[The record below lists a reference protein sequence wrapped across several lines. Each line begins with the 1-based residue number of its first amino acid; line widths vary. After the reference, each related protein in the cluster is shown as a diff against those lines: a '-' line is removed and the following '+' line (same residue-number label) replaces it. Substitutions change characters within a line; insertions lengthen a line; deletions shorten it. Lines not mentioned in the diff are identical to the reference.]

1 MAAAGAEGAV
11 RPVRGRGLDGWA
23 LTTLVVALLV
33 ASPILSVV
41 YIAATPTLDMWRH
54 LVSTVLP
61 VYARNTALLGSGV
74 AVGTAVLGVATA
86 WLVTMCRFPGS
97 RQFEWLLLLPL
108 AMPGYVVAF
117 VYTDLLEYAGV
128 VQTGLRALFGW
139 TNARDYWFP
148 QVRSLGGAIVLM
160 SLVLYPYV
168 YLVSRA
174 AFIEQN
180 ICVLEASRVLGCTPW
195 RAFVRVA
202 LPLARPAVVVGVAL
216 ALMETLN
223 DLGAVEFFGVQ
234 TFTVGIFDVWLN
246 MGNVSGAAQLALV
259 LLVVVIA
266 LIWVERH
273 ARRHR
278 RFHHTSRRYR
288 ALSPQPLRGGRAVLA
303 ALACAVPFLL
313 GFALPSAILAY
324 YSVITYQPTAFS
336 EFLDYA
342 GHSLTL
348 AVIAAAAA
356 AVLGVLLAYGARSGA
371 PPVAQAAARFASF
384 GYGIPGAVLAI
395 GVLIPLAAVDR
406 GVDAVA
412 KAEFGVSTGL
422 LLSGT
427 LFAVSAALT
436 VRFLA
441 LAYGTADAGLA
452 KVTPNIDSAA
462 RTLGLGPYRRLFR
475 VHLPIMRGSVLT
487 GALLVFVDSM
497 KELPMTLLLRPF
509 NYTTLATNVYQFA
522 SDELLEECALSA
534 LAIVVVG
541 VPAVLVLTRVI
552 RTARAGV

>member
-1 MAAAGAEGAV
+1 MAAAGAEGDIG
-11 RPVRGRGLDGWA
+11 PVRGRRPDGWA
-23 LTTLVVALLV
+23 LTTLVIALLA

-61 VYARNTALLGSGV
+61 VYARNTALLGLGV

-86 WLVTMCRFPGS
+86 WLVTVCRFPGS

-139 TNARDYWFP
+139 ANAREYWFP
-148 QVRSLGGAIVLM
+148 QIRSLGGAVALM

-288 ALSPQPLRGGRAVLA
+288 ALSPQPLRGGRAAAAVLV
-303 ALACAVPFLL
+303 CAVPFLL
-313 GFALPSAILAY
+313 GFALPSAVLAY

-356 AVLGVLLAYGARSGA
+356 AVFGILLAYGARSGS

-412 KAEFGVSTGL
+412 RAEFGVSTGL

-462 RTLGLGPYRRLFR
+462 RTLGLGPYGRLFR

-534 LAIVVVG
+534 LAIVVAG